1 VWGKKRLGNCGEGWD
16 CYDYQSKKKG
26 SHSMQSTVW
35 RMHSDYCLITIFAK
49 PFSSLLSVFGQR
61 LVDGTKYWVARA
73 FGINK

>member
-1 VWGKKRLGNCGEGWD
+1 
-16 CYDYQSKKKG
+16 
-26 SHSMQSTVW
+26 MQSTVW